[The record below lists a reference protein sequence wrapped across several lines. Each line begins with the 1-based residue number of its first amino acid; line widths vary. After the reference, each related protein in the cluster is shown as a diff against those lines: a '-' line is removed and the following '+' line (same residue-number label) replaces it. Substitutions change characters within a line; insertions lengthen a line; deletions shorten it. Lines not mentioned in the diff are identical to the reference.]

1 MENGAGWFFLIGV
14 GEGLITGGVVAYL
27 AKARPDL
34 LPGEQEQFQGWLV
47 PVISIFLIAGVLSL
61 VASGW
66 PDGLERVAEN
76 MGFIDLAEEVRIAV
90 PTPLADYEIQAM
102 GIIGTSIAGLLG
114 SVVSFGVAFGIAKV
128 IKPKNA

>member
-1 MENGAGWFFLIGV
+1 M
-14 GEGLITGGVVAYL
+14 
-27 AKARPDL
+27 
-34 LPGEQEQFQGWLV
+34 
-47 PVISIFLIAGVLSL
+47 PVISILLIAGVLSL